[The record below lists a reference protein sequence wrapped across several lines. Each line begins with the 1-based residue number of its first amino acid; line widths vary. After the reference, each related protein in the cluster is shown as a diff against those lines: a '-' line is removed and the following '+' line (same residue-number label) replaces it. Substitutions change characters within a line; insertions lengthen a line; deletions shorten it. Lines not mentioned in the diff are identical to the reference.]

1 MKAEYLI
8 NKTSISKML
17 IMSILLIF
25 PLSKASAQAEFP
37 YPAIPDTIRQVQE
50 RAAYL
55 AKHYWDN
62 FNFADTLQLEDKEM
76 AEQGF
81 VNFIDILAR
90 FDQHIAVEGISAFS
104 TQAYSN
110 PQAKDKFE
118 SLIEHYYENP
128 QSPLRNDRIYA
139 LFLQKMAELPCF
151 DEVEKERIDFK
162 LKAANKNLPGS
173 TAINLTFKGEDG
185 KKHQLSEYKDTQV
198 ILYLYDPECENCHK
212 VTAWLK
218 QQSIPAS
225 IKMLRIVADMHI
237 SSLYSV
243 KAMPTIYLLDKGN
256 KVILKDCTPEQLIEA
271 IQNNNK

>member
-1 MKAEYLI
+1 
-8 NKTSISKML
+8 ML